1 MQPLGASDPTRI
13 GDYRLLG
20 VLGAGGMG
28 RVYLGRNAGGRTVAV
43 KVIRPDMIDAEFR
56 ERFRREVT
64 AARRVGGRFTAPV
77 LDADVDA
84 DPPWLATGYVAGF
97 ALADAVDTDGPFTE
111 NSLLVLAHGL
121 VEALMAVHQAGVVHR
136 DLKPSNVLLALDGP
150 KVIDFG
156 IARAIDDS
164 KLTTTGKVIGS
175 PGFMCPEQ
183 VTGDPIGPPADIFA
197 LGGVLVFAAT
207 GHGPFGIGETM
218 QMLWRVVYEQPQLD
232 DVPERLRP
240 LVAACLTKDAA
251 ARPTLDQLLTQLT
264 ELGIPDRG
272 GWLPGPLL
280 EQVSRR
286 AIELLDLDSGT
297 IDRLEPTTLGP
308 LDRQESSTPGPADQP
323 QSPTPGLIERPQSR
337 TPRPGNQPHAPTP
350 SSIDRPQSP
359 TPTPGDRPHTPTPGS
374 IDRPQS
380 STPSPGNQPHSPTP
394 GSIDRSHSPAPSSI
408 DGPDRTTPG
417 SADPART
424 ADTIARPTT
433 PPPHTRSGKSEHSA
447 PTQTW
452 QPGPHPSPAFG
463 RPAAGQPTY
472 SPTQQHSPQFA
483 SARASTL
490 RRAVL
495 IAGALV
501 VAVAVAVAAFAVGAQ
516 LRGSD
521 STAATAT
528 RSPEV
533 VTTATA
539 ARTPAGS
546 PVTTVPTEF
555 VGEWRGVARDV
566 LATFDIVLIIRGGSV
581 GEEVAQ
587 SSNTGKLSG
596 ERCERAERLT
606 GATETQ
612 IAFVARLS
620 GGSAGCFDNGSASTV
635 TLRPDGSLSYST
647 SGGVGNIEGVLRKS

>member
-1 MQPLGASDPTRI
+1 MQPLGASDPARI

-97 ALADAVDTDGPFTE
+97 ALADAVDTYGPFTE
-111 NSLLVLAHGL
+111 NSLLVLTHGL
-121 VEALMAVHQAGVVHR
+121 VEALIAVHQAGVVHR

-207 GHGPFGIGETM
+207 GHGPFGIGETL

-240 LVAACLTKDAA
+240 LVAACLTKDPA

-264 ELGIPDRG
+264 ALGIPDRG

-286 AIELLDLDSGT
+286 AVELLDLDSGT
-297 IDRLEPTTLGP
+297 IDRLEHTTLGP
-308 LDRQESSTPGPADQP
+308 LDGPESATRRPADQSEP
-323 QSPTPGLIERPQSR
+323 PVPGP
-337 TPRPGNQPHAPTP
+337 
-350 SSIDRPQSP
+350 
-359 TPTPGDRPHTPTPGS
+359 
-374 IDRPQS
+374 
-380 STPSPGNQPHSPTP
+380 
-394 GSIDRSHSPAPSSI
+394 
-408 DGPDRTTPG
+408 PD
-417 SADPART
+417 SART
-424 ADTIARPTT
+424 VSIARPT
-433 PPPHTRSGKSEHSA
+433 PPPQYAQSGNADHSA
-447 PTQTW
+447 SAQSS
-452 QPGPHPSPAFG
+452 QRGQHHSPAFAHHHG
-463 RPAAGQPTY
+463 DQTTY
-472 SPTQQHSPQFA
+472 SPAQKNSLQLGPLTAQVPTSRRP
-483 SARASTL
+483 
-490 RRAVL
+490 RRALL

-501 VAVAVAVAAFAVGAQ
+501 VAVAVAVAAFVVGAQ
-516 LRGSD
+516 LRAGDAIGSTTTGSID
-521 STAATAT
+521 SATAT
-528 RSPEV
+528 
-533 VTTATA
+533 TAQ
-539 ARTPAGS
+539 PAGTKPTS
-546 PVTTVPTEF
+546 SGASVTSLPNAF
-555 VGEWRGVARDV
+555 VGEWKGVAKDLLGSYDIIVRLNPGNVGERVGESTNTGRV
-566 LATFDIVLIIRGGSV
+566 LGVRCGRAETLTSASAGSV
-581 GEEVAQ
+581 VLTA
-587 SSNTGKLSG
+587 KL
-596 ERCERAERLT
+596 T
-606 GATETQ
+606 DD
-612 IAFVARLS
+612 S
-620 GGSAGCFDNGSASTV
+620 GGCNDDGVASRLE
-635 TLRPDGSLSYST
+635 LRPDGTISYRT
-647 SGGVGNIEGVLRKS
+647 QGAAGDMTGILNRTG